1 MSKKIKA
8 KNKHV
13 NQNIRGEIRGAWAI
27 RGDKRSELGQG
38 VFRYREKYDF
48 KKKPHKA
55 NAYQERKRKR
65 AQRKRKPFEGLGSL
79 FS

>member
-8 KNKHV
+8 KNKHSR
-13 NQNIRGEIRGAWAI
+13 QNIRGNSRTVGKQY
-27 RGDKRSELGQG
+27 GTKLSELKQG
-38 VFRYREKYDF
+38 DFRYRGESNF
-48 KKKPHKA
+48 NKKAHKA

-65 AQRKRKPFEGLGSL
+65 TQGKRNPFEGLGSL